1 MGVYGPPPLT
11 LTPRSAPQLPGLRHQ
26 MAADALRSLRREP
39 APGGAGAR
47 ASGGHLR
54 RALWSGAASSRRPPG
69 LRRPRPVVLV
79 AGESAPA
86 PARSSGSGLTR
97 SGAGVLIVLVE
108 AREAQRASN
117 SRGETPGQAV
127 NGRLEDRPGQS
138 NAPRS
143 APSGRFW
150 CEMFFLIPFWIQ
162 IIQKRLFS
170 FQILQWDRC
179 PGFSV
184 WTSSLRSLPSH
195 KGGACFPGSAWLAVP
210 WTLTKILSS
219 TKLDSG
225 SPERFFNQAL
235 AFGLWCLSL
244 HWPIL
249 ARILLS
255 QFNQNPLPLISDHP
269 RNLVLHPPPSP
280 R

>member
-26 MAADALRSLRREP
+26 MAADALRSLRREA

-54 RALWSGAASSRRPPG
+54 RALWSGAASSRCPPG

-79 AGESAPA
+79 AGESAPT

-108 AREAQRASN
+108 AGESQRASN
-117 SRGETPGQAV
+117 SRGEV
-127 NGRLEDRPGQS
+127 NRRLEDRPGQS

-143 APSGRFW
+143 APSGQFW
-150 CEMFFLIPFWIQ
+150 CEMFSLILFWIQ

-170 FQILQWDRC
+170 FQILQHDKT
-179 PGFSV
+179 PFMFV
-184 WTSSLRSLPSH
+184 Y
-195 KGGACFPGSAWLAVP
+195 K
-210 WTLTKILSS
+210 K
-219 TKLDSG
+219 
-225 SPERFFNQAL
+225 
-235 AFGLWCLSL
+235 
-244 HWPIL
+244 
-249 ARILLS
+249 
-255 QFNQNPLPLISDHP
+255 
-269 RNLVLHPPPSP
+269 
-280 R
+280 